1 MFSSFK
7 ERLNTSLSKGLA
19 TTTTTASITTTPK
32 AASSSIPETD
42 TNEDLND
49 DSGSLNSLA
58 SPHSP
63 TPSITSTP
71 TSLQEGSK
79 GTTGGTGG
87 TGGAGAT
94 GTTTS
99 TFVSFASRITKSSAS
114 SSAYFFRRPL
124 ASSTATTATATTT
137 TAATKTSSRSAIELG
152 SSSSVDDSIRGS
164 KLADLVQKL
173 TLDPKHEKPD
183 PSELDRIRE
192 EYQKQQRQAQA
203 LADTRDQQA
212 LQSLFKLEE
221 GDDQESEHVQ
231 RRQHEQQSNQEPAGT
246 ELSEAVIER
255 LEMLQRYEARFPGEK
270 TNNLGSSHS
279 TTIRHGKKMGKKRK
293 KKDMES
299 ILLDLADAF
308 KKIVQEKIAAE
319 AVLKATTP
327 LEDLGDIEALKEHLQ
342 NMTHKNEMS
351 MQEIRRLA
359 EELRDANKAK
369 ETETAS
375 QAGLID
381 ELRAQLVSLQEEIDR
396 LRSKD
401 TISDTF
407 SDTTSIL
414 HQTITERYSDAETKV
429 NSLDLAL
436 RNNTPSPSPSSESFL
451 QETMLDP
458 DDNPMAPPTMAL
470 APKDKRSKRD
480 PQKKDQALRELM
492 IRLESVLKEK
502 NRAQEE
508 QEEALEE
515 IKQLRSSLEKEV
527 RANKE
532 MAEKMDQL
540 QGKMAEM
547 EERVHRQAGT
557 ITATGSRISSGATV
571 HQDPE
576 PDQSDPKSSPSSADE
591 AASNPGSEDSEDDS
605 PQMLILQ
612 EELSTLR
619 LELETSAVRSSEASQ
634 ANQRLTSALSE
645 LQHTHATLQEN
656 LTRTTQDLES
666 ANLRIKDFE
675 EVAFALGEAR
685 QDLSEA
691 REEVQE
697 KQRLLDLERQWREEA
712 DQNREAMKRE
722 CESLRG
728 RRAELERQLQE
739 LMQSESRVLELQGKV
754 HALEQQ
760 LAETTAVSTTTIT
773 ATVAETT
780 NASEAEQFLVL
791 SEKIGQHERA
801 AEEQL
806 RSIETLRSE
815 KAALEATA
823 GDQRT
828 ALETL
833 RAEHD
838 KVTETLTLLQQQE
851 QARFLRVQEL
861 ETELVFIKGL
871 HYQHQYYPPGER
883 SSRSGTNTPTT
894 PTRDDEFSMIKASQR
909 ELELNEP
916 RSESD
921 HQPLKRVPSMNAL
934 TKLRQELNRV
944 KKAKEDADATISVLQ
959 SELEAARLKAATT
972 AAATNSDSIAATE
985 KDSDTMNLAELS
997 ALKQERAVLSEK
1009 LARLERLHQ
1018 GFELSSSEKIQSLE
1032 RELSVLLGQ
1041 KAALEARVKEQ
1052 SDLLIIKEKG
1062 LEGEQELEQARVVE
1076 GIERV
1081 KLELAAVRTAERFA
1095 SEKVTELAKDRDMV
1109 AEKVVKLEKR
1119 LESLRESKD
1128 GQEQSLTGRIEE
1140 LELEKQKLEKQ
1151 IESMK
1156 AELETLRTQSDQENK
1171 ELSAKLYALTQE
1183 HDQALNKISQLE
1195 SELEDLTVKVS
1206 EANRT
1211 QDLEEQLAALQAELR
1226 EKTKELEIAQSQA
1239 QTQHTLHTEKVT
1251 QLMDEIQ
1258 ALKLERDSS
1267 VQPKQELELQLLE
1280 ATEQAVALRQQL
1292 KVLEEDNE
1300 RLMNTKAESQEKMS
1314 ELQSKINTLGLKER
1328 EHNEALS
1335 LAKDTIHQRDQ
1346 DLSVSRK
1353 LLQETEANLEKTNQK
1368 LSKIESEKQALA
1380 DEVGP
1385 IKVSLTKAQQEVKS
1399 IMAKSTG
1406 QQSAVAQELQR
1417 LKATHVKILQER
1429 DRLTQE
1435 RDNLLQEK
1443 ETHQQ
1448 EAQTKHAELETLQ
1461 QMHESAESQLREYQT
1476 QLTEARNRVD
1486 TLEELTSIAKR
1497 VAETKVAEFESLTA
1511 RSTELEAELAKAK
1524 DGLRKQEETHSEV
1537 LRKLRADIKET
1548 RSTLGEEVSGLME
1561 QLEQRDETIREL
1573 KAREQASEN
1582 EVEEMKRLMDENSR
1596 AIETLETEALELKN
1610 RKRDLELE
1618 LQHFK
1623 DLEEILAKEKAAHE
1637 AAAEE
1642 FKMREGHLRTMNK
1655 TLKEEVRKLQK
1666 QAPTSPLP
1674 SPSRPHSPYSQGNMP
1689 QSPGGPSG
1697 SSSTNNSNNTPS
1709 THQSMTSAQGGRAFS
1724 TPVLNLTP
1732 PTTPRFQRQQPS
1744 PDEDVNVEY
1753 LKNVLLNFMEHKDR
1767 RHQLIPVMA
1776 QMLKLTSD
1784 EAKRFAKVI

>member
-1 MFSSFK
+1 M
-7 ERLNTSLSKGLA
+7 
-19 TTTTTASITTTPK
+19 
-32 AASSSIPETD
+32 
-42 TNEDLND
+42 
-49 DSGSLNSLA
+49 
-58 SPHSP
+58 
-63 TPSITSTP
+63 
-71 TSLQEGSK
+71 
-79 GTTGGTGG
+79 
-87 TGGAGAT
+87 
-94 GTTTS
+94 
-99 TFVSFASRITKSSAS
+99 
-114 SSAYFFRRPL
+114 
-124 ASSTATTATATTT
+124 
-137 TAATKTSSRSAIELG
+137 
-152 SSSSVDDSIRGS
+152 
-164 KLADLVQKL
+164 
-173 TLDPKHEKPD
+173 
-183 PSELDRIRE
+183 
-192 EYQKQQRQAQA
+192 
-203 LADTRDQQA
+203 
-212 LQSLFKLEE
+212 
-221 GDDQESEHVQ
+221 
-231 RRQHEQQSNQEPAGT
+231 
-246 ELSEAVIER
+246 
-255 LEMLQRYEARFPGEK
+255 
-270 TNNLGSSHS
+270 
-279 TTIRHGKKMGKKRK
+279 
-293 KKDMES
+293 
-299 ILLDLADAF
+299 
-308 KKIVQEKIAAE
+308 
-319 AVLKATTP
+319 
-327 LEDLGDIEALKEHLQ
+327 
-342 NMTHKNEMS
+342 
-351 MQEIRRLA
+351 
-359 EELRDANKAK
+359 
-369 ETETAS
+369 
-375 QAGLID
+375 
-381 ELRAQLVSLQEEIDR
+381 
-396 LRSKD
+396 RSKD

-407 SDTTSIL
+407 SDTASIL
-414 HQTITERYSDAETKV
+414 HLTVTERYSDAETKV
-429 NSLDLAL
+429 NSLDLPL
-436 RNNTPSPSPSSESFL
+436 RDNTPSPSPSSESFL

-458 DDNPMAPPTMAL
+458 DDSPMAPPTMAL
-470 APKDKRSKRD
+470 APKDKKSKRD

-508 QEEALEE
+508 QEEAVEE

-532 MAEKMDQL
+532 MADKMDQL
-540 QGKMAEM
+540 QGKLAEM
-547 EERVHRQAGT
+547 KERVRHQAGT
-557 ITATGSRISSGATV
+557 ITTSGLRLSSGATG

-576 PDQSDPKSSPSSADE
+576 PDQSDLKLSPSSTDE

-697 KQRLLDLERQWREEA
+697 KQQLLDLERQWREEA
-712 DQNREAMKRE
+712 DQNRETMKRE

-728 RRAELERQLQE
+728 GRAELERQLQE
-739 LMQSESRVLELQGKV
+739 LMQSESRVQELQGKV

-760 LAETTAVSTTTIT
+760 LVETTAVSTTTIT
-773 ATVAETT
+773 TTVEETA
-780 NASEAEQFLVL
+780 NASEAEQLLVQ

-815 KAALEATA
+815 KAALEVTA
-823 GDQRT
+823 GDQRA
-828 ALETL
+828 ALEAL

-838 KVTETLTLLQQQE
+838 KVMETLTLLQQQE

-944 KKAKEDADATISVLQ
+944 KKAKEDADAMISVLQ
-959 SELEAARLKAATT
+959 SELEAARLKAAAAT
-972 AAATNSDSIAATE
+972 AAATISDSIAPTE
-985 KDSDTMNLAELS
+985 KDSDTMSLAELS

-1018 GFELSSSEKIQSLE
+1018 GFELSSSEKIQSFE
-1032 RELSVLLGQ
+1032 QELSVLLGQ

-1151 IESMK
+1151 TESMK
-1156 AELETLRTQSDQENK
+1156 AELETLRTQSDQESK
-1171 ELSAKLYALTQE
+1171 ELSSKLYALTQE
-1183 HDQALNKISQLE
+1183 HDQALNKISRLE
-1195 SELEDLTVKVS
+1195 SELEDLAVEVS

-1211 QDLEEQLAALQAELR
+1211 QDLEEQLAALQTELR
-1226 EKTKELEIAQSQA
+1226 EKVKELEIAQSQA
-1239 QTQHTLHTEKVT
+1239 QTQLALHTEKVT

-1258 ALKLERDSS
+1258 ALKLERDSF
-1267 VQPKQELELQLLE
+1267 VQSKQELELRLQG
-1280 ATEQAVALRQQL
+1280 ATEQAVALCQQL

-1300 RLMNTKAESQEKMS
+1300 RLMNAKTESQEKMS
-1314 ELQSKINTLGLKER
+1314 ELQSKINALGLKER

-1368 LSKIESEKQALA
+1368 LSKIESEKQVLA

-1385 IKVSLTKAQQEVKS
+1385 IKASLTKAQREVKS
-1399 IMAKSTG
+1399 IKAKSTG

-1443 ETHQQ
+1443 ETLQQ

-1497 VAETKVAEFESLTA
+1497 VAETKVSELESLTA
-1511 RSTELEAELAKAK
+1511 KSTELEAELAKAK
-1524 DGLRKQEETHSEV
+1524 DGLQKQEEAHSEV

-1573 KAREQASEN
+1573 KVREQASEN

-1596 AIETLETEALELKN
+1596 AIEMLETEALELKN

-1618 LQHFK
+1618 L
-1623 DLEEILAKEKAAHE
+1623 
-1637 AAAEE
+1637 
-1642 FKMREGHLRTMNK
+1642 
-1655 TLKEEVRKLQK
+1655 V
-1666 QAPTSPLP
+1666 S
-1674 SPSRPHSPYSQGNMP
+1674 
-1689 QSPGGPSG
+1689 
-1697 SSSTNNSNNTPS
+1697 
-1709 THQSMTSAQGGRAFS
+1709 
-1724 TPVLNLTP
+1724 
-1732 PTTPRFQRQQPS
+1732 
-1744 PDEDVNVEY
+1744 
-1753 LKNVLLNFMEHKDR
+1753 
-1767 RHQLIPVMA
+1767 
-1776 QMLKLTSD
+1776 
-1784 EAKRFAKVI
+1784 